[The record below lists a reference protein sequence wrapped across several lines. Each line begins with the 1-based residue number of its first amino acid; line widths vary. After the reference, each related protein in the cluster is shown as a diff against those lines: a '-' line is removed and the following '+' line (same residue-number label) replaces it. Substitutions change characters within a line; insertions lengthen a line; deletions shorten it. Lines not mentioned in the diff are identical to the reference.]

1 MQNDGVARRGSGACG
16 PHLGARRCG
25 RHAGNIPLMLNEAL
39 DALLDEEEALRSLA
53 IFDDLGNEVAAVSRE
68 GDSGDV
74 FAPVVSAWLAV
85 HGRGLQASELRVET
99 DDLAFIAR
107 SLGHAF
113 VVAAARLDA
122 PLGRIAMRMR
132 LHDDALRG
140 ALP

>member
-1 MQNDGVARRGSGACG
+1 MQNDGKTARVGVGPFVAPRRSRVEAGR
-16 PHLGARRCG
+16 LGA
-25 RHAGNIPLMLNEAL
+25 MLNEAL

-68 GDSGDV
+68 GDGGDV

>member
-1 MQNDGVARRGSGACG
+1 MKR
-16 PHLGARRCG
+16 
-25 RHAGNIPLMLNEAL
+25 MLTAAL
-39 DALLDEEEALRSLA
+39 EALLDEEEALRSLA
-53 IFDDLGNEVAAVSRE
+53 VFDDLGNEVAAVSRE
-68 GDSGDV
+68 GDDGAV

-85 HGRGLQASELRVET
+85 HGRGLVATDLRVET
-99 DDLAFIAR
+99 DDLAFVAR

-113 VVAAARLDA
+113 IVAAARLDA